1 MSLMAK
7 CYKTIAEMES

>member
-1 MSLMAK
+1 MAK